1 MDYRISDGNGGNGA
15 GGGNGG
21 LVGPRTEDI
30 LPASAA
36 AAVKVVIVGG
46 FGVGKTT
53 MVGSVSEIRPLTTEE
68 TMTQAGVGV
77 DDLAGVERKT
87 ETTVA
92 MDFGRISLNERL
104 VLYLFGT
111 PGQERFWFLWNGLF
125 EGALGAVV
133 LLDTRRLE
141 VSFDVVGRLEERG
154 VPFVVAVNAFPEAPV
169 YPMAELRAALDLSDA
184 VPMIDCDAR
193 DRGSSR
199 DTLITLVSYLQALT
213 TMTPET
219 P

>member
-1 MDYRISDGNGGNGA
+1 MDYRISDSPA
-15 GGGNGG
+15 
-21 LVGPRTEDI
+21 GPRREDI
-30 LPASAA
+30 LPASTA

-53 MVGSVSEIRPLTTEE
+53 LVGTVSEIRPLTTEE

-77 DDLAGVERKT
+77 DDLAGIEQKI

-92 MDFGRISLNERL
+92 MDFGRISINEQL

-111 PGQERFWFLWNGLF
+111 PGQERFWFLWDGLF

-141 VSFDVVGRLEERG
+141 VSYEVVDLLEERG
-154 VPFVVAVNAFPEAPV
+154 VPFVVAVNTFPGAPV
-169 YPMAELRAALDLSDA
+169 HPMPELRAAMDLPDE
-184 VPMIDCDAR
+184 VPLFSCDAR
-193 DRGSSR
+193 DRISCR
-199 DTLITLVSYLQALT
+199 DALMTLMRYLYALANRS
-213 TMTPET
+213 PE
-219 P
+219 PQ